1 MKKVIIALTAVNIV
15 ILTGCSSLS
24 REQAPTTPPSP
35 PPPSPKISKHLYNG
49 HSKLLLHVRI
59 KDLLALKNREELEK
73 YITVTDQDGN
83 IVTHLP
89 VKNGQISVSMKF
101 IPKILDLK
109 YNEKEIPISLLI
121 YQVCSILQHD
131 IKYSSVKTSF
141 PESKDIE
148 ELVIEEISWNST
160 HESLLFSFNN

>member
-1 MKKVIIALTAVNIV
+1 MKKLIIALTALNIV

-24 REQAPTTPPSP
+24 MEQTAIKTPPHHES
-35 PPPSPKISKHLYNG
+35 SKFLYNG
-49 HSKLLLHVRI
+49 QSKLSLHVKV
-59 KDLLALKNREELEK
+59 KDLLALKDRDELEE
-73 YITVTDQDGN
+73 YITVTDQYGN
-83 IVTHLP
+83 RVTHLP
-89 VKNGQISVSMKF
+89 VKNGQISVFMKF

-109 YNEKEIPISLLI
+109 YNKKEIPISLLI

-131 IKYSSVKTSF
+131 IKYSSIKNSF

-160 HESLLFSFNN
+160 NESLLFSFNN